1 MSGPTEGIVPLNFG
15 AALAAQIPQVEMPAD
30 WDAPRRFGLPVGR
43 PGPVPMEW
51 RGAPMGR
58 GVGMVG
64 LGINMAAAIPQ
75 VQLPAGWDAP
85 LANPVPVLQN
95 VAATIPQVQLPV
107 GWDAPLMNP
116 VLPPAPQLPTRR
128 GRGRGRVL
136 GPLHNISGGQADP
149 ALNGLHRGHI
159 ALRER
164 TADYNAHV
172 EQLQER
178 VDAGRQRELA
188 LLLRVADERRMAEAA
203 ASRERQVQ
211 QLAEQERERQKA
223 EDIAK
228 RREAE
233 AVAAREKKLAEA
245 KKQAQAEAAA
255 VKERKLQEFA
265 KEQRQRQNEEVKM
278 AEAAAAR
285 EIGLQ
290 QTAEQQ
296 RQREAAEAEVARQHN
311 LQLLQQVAEQE
322 VERQAATQQA
332 ALAAEPLYHDPP
344 RHIDIQAAL
353 QERNRRE
360 QEWIQRVQYV
370 EE

>member
-1 MSGPTEGIVPLNFG
+1 MTNPDERRSRIKVSGPTEGIVPLNYG

-30 WDAPRRFGLPVGR
+30 WNAPREFGLPIGR
-43 PGPVPMEW
+43 PGSGPMEW
-51 RGAPMGR
+51 RGASMGR

-64 LGINMAAAIPQ
+64 LGINMAAAIPE

-107 GWDAPLMNP
+107 GWDAPLINSVP
-116 VLPPAPQLPTRR
+116 VVPPAPQLPTRR

-188 LLLRVADERRMAEAA
+188 LLLRVANERRMAEAA

-233 AVAAREKKLAEA
+233 AVAAREK
-245 KKQAQAEAAA
+245 
-255 VKERKLQEFA
+255 
-265 KEQRQRQNEEVKM
+265 
-278 AEAAAAR
+278 
-285 EIGLQ
+285 
-290 QTAEQQ
+290 
-296 RQREAAEAEVARQHN
+296 N
-311 LQLLQQVAEQE
+311 LQKQKNKHRLRLL
-322 VERQAATQQA
+322 
-332 ALAAEPLYHDPP
+332 LS
-344 RHIDIQAAL
+344 
-353 QERNRRE
+353 RE
-360 QEWIQRVQYV
+360 EITGVC
-370 EE
+370 

>member
-1 MSGPTEGIVPLNFG
+1 
-15 AALAAQIPQVEMPAD
+15 
-30 WDAPRRFGLPVGR
+30 
-43 PGPVPMEW
+43 
-51 RGAPMGR
+51 
-58 GVGMVG
+58 MVG

-95 VAATIPQVQLPV
+95 VAVTIPQVQLPL

-116 VLPPAPQLPTRR
+116 VSVVPPAPQLSTRR

-172 EQLQER
+172 EQLQGREN
-178 VDAGRQRELA
+178 AGRQRELA
-188 LLLRVADERRMAEAA
+188 LLQRVADERRMAEAA
-203 ASRERQVQ
+203 ASRERRVQ
-211 QLAEQERERQKA
+211 QLAEQEREKQ
-223 EDIAK
+223 EVEEIAK

-233 AVAAREKKLAEA
+233 AVAARE
-245 KKQAQAEAAA
+245 
-255 VKERKLQEFA
+255 RRLQHADE
-265 KEQRQRQNEEVKM
+265 
-278 AEAAAAR
+278 
-285 EIGLQ
+285 
-290 QTAEQQ
+290 Q
-296 RQREAAEAEVARQHN
+296 RQREAAEAEAARQHN
-311 LQLLQQVAEQE
+311 LQLLQQVAEQDA
-322 VERQAATQQA
+322 ERRTATQQA

-360 QEWIQRVQYV
+360 QEWIQQVHIMWRNERLAEDQVQMDEQ
-370 EE
+370 EELQ